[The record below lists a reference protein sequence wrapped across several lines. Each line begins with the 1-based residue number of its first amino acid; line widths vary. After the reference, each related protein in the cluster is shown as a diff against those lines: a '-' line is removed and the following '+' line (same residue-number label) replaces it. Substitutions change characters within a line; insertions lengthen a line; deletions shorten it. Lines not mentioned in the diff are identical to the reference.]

1 VKPLLAEGRLLATVD
16 QFASQQAVFGIEV
29 ALKALANKTP
39 QSGLPPA
46 QSTQVKLITR

>member
-1 VKPLLAEGRLLATVD
+1 MLATVD

-39 QSGLPPA
+39 QSALPA
-46 QSTQVKLITR
+46 TQSTEVKLITR